1 MANKYLI
8 NSIYRATEGEGI
20 FLGAP
25 QVFVRFQGC
34 NIGCINCDS
43 KDTWAFDEGQT
54 LNFEQVVEE
63 VKKESFDFKIKRISI
78 TGGDPLHPKHEESVL
93 EIIKHFK
100 AKGFFINL
108 EAAGVRVVDKIFD
121 SLDFISFDYKT
132 PSTGVKTKVE
142 HIVKLNNQYPKKFQV
157 KAVIAN
163 RFDFDMTLKAYE
175 EVISQVENK
184 NFDWVLTPC
193 YEPNEEFPMKRFMDV
208 LTWNEEASGVF
219 RVIGQQHKWVFGPDK
234 KQV

>member
-1 MANKYLI
+1 MTKKYLM

-20 FLGAP
+20 FLGIP

-43 KDTWAFDEGQT
+43 KDTWAFEGDEFT
-54 LNFEQVVEE
+54 FEEVVEQIKIE
-63 VKKESFDFKIKRISI
+63 TFDFKIKRISI
-78 TGGDPLHPKHEESVL
+78 TGGDPLHPKHETQVL
-93 EIIKHFK
+93 ELIRHFK
-100 AKGFFINL
+100 AKGFFVNI
-108 EAAGVRVVDKIFD
+108 EAAGVRVVDTIFD
-121 SLDFISFDYKT
+121 SLDFISFDFKT

-142 HIVKLNNQYPKKFQV
+142 HIIKLNSQYPKKFQV

-163 RFDFDMTLKAYE
+163 EFDFRVTLEAFERVKAQS
-175 EVISQVENK
+175 EVM

-193 YEPNEEFPMKRFMDV
+193 YEPEEEFPMKRFQEI
-208 LTWNEEASGVF
+208 LKWNEENGGVF